1 MMSAALG
8 TAGGALLLLLALPAQ
23 ATETSVP
30 SIGAGKI
37 DTAYVGTW
45 QYPGHTVW
53 ITIKPDG
60 KAFQCR
66 VDKDGTTVYRAN
78 GVVKGDKVKWDLLWG
93 EDKITARPP
102 GAIVLKGKYG
112 TFHYITAL
120 DAEAD
125 VCRDRSGE

>member
-1 MMSAALG
+1 MARFRLRLAACC
-8 TAGGALLLLLALPAQ
+8 ALLFLGAPLHAADAPA
-23 ATETSVP
+23 A
-30 SIGAGKI
+30 KI
-37 DTAYVGTW
+37 DTAFVGTW

-66 VDKDGTTVYRAN
+66 VDQDGTTAYRAN
-78 GVVKGDKVKWDLLWG
+78 GLVKGDRVKWDLLWG
-93 EDKITARPP
+93 EDKISARPP

-120 DAEAD
+120 DPEAE
-125 VCRDRSGE
+125 VCRNGASD